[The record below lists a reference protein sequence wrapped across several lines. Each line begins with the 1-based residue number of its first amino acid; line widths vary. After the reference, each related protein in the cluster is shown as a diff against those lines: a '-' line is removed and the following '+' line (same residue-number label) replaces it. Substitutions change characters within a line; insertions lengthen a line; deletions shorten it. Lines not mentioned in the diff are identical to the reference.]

1 MFRFSRPLLNAVT
14 KRSTGITGLNVHP
27 NPLPKLVETY
37 KSTLSVLSSIPSTS
51 VYRQGAEAV
60 TKHRLSIVEKANGS
74 ISAVES
80 ELHDGQIEQTLDIA
94 TDELNLA
101 KSMLEWKAWE
111 PLEEKP
117 PAGQWEYFGQTTTAA
132 SSS

>member
-37 KSTLSVLSSIPSTS
+37 KSTLSVLSTIPQTS

-60 TKHRLSIVEKANGS
+60 TRHRLGVVEKANGS

-80 ELHDGQIEQTLDIA
+80 ELKDGQIEQSIDIA
-94 TDELNLA
+94 EDELSLA
-101 KSMLEWKAWE
+101 KNMVEWKA
-111 PLEEKP
+111 
-117 PAGQWEYFGQTTTAA
+117 
-132 SSS
+132 

>member
-14 KRSTGITGLNVHP
+14 KRSTGITGLNVHS

-37 KSTLSVLSSIPSTS
+37 KSTLSVLSSMPSTA
-51 VYRQGAEAV
+51 VYRQAAEAM

-80 ELHDGQIEQTLDIA
+80 ELQDGQIEQTLDIA

-101 KSMLEWKAWE
+101 KSMLEWKA
-111 PLEEKP
+111 
-117 PAGQWEYFGQTTTAA
+117 
-132 SSS
+132 